1 MNDLVTQ
8 DAPKGIVEAGVVA
21 GAKILSLIPTTFEGV
36 WRMAQVISRSP
47 FCPKDMSTPEAC
59 ASAIMLGLDVGLTP
73 IQAVQ
78 SIAVINN
85 RPSIWGDA
93 ALALCLANT
102 VLCEDVAEEFSGDPA
117 DPTTWVYTCTAK
129 RKGRAKPTI
138 QMFSQADAVTAG
150 LWKKSGPWTNYP
162 RRMIQLRARAFAL
175 RDAFPDIL
183 KGLAIREEMEDV
195 EHTPARGRGADT
207 PRPPGSEI
215 PDAEVREIPAETAK
229 PAPPENADGAEVS
242 EQNQPDPGPA
252 EKQPEDKPRAKRK
265 PNGWQ
270 AKVEAAKFVVEDG
283 LCVKDELGSYQVGQK
298 VVDADLEDADL
309 VMVDNV
315 IVREPGV
322 ESPIDALKRMLTEA
336 KDLIALDQ
344 VVTKDDKGKPTAGS
358 KLFDPMSDAD
368 KAIVRE
374 FYRRRKV
381 ELGGVPKTMPK
392 DDAQPQD
399 QQQGD
404 AGQQQG
410 DEHQQLFDQISRL
423 FAEAP
428 NTDTLDACMNQF
440 DEQISDMPKQMREA
454 VEDLYTK
461 AQERLAEASAKDDG
475 QKDHVVDTGAA
486 AEKDP
491 ATMTADEYVAYA
503 EAYIANAQ
511 SADWLKKRFFGENGI
526 RQDLKLPSDV
536 SNRLRALRTAK
547 GDELNAA
554 GKV

>member
-102 VLCEDVAEEFSGDPA
+102 ILCEDVVEEFSGDLA
-117 DPTTWVYTCTAK
+117 DDTTWMFTCTAK
-129 RKGRAKPTI
+129 RKGRSKPSIAT
-138 QMFSQADAVTAG
+138 FSQADAKRAQ
-150 LWKKSGPWTNYP
+150 LWTKSGPWTQYP
-162 RRMIQLRARAFAL
+162 RRMLQLRARAFAL

-195 EHTPARGRGADT
+195 DHAPARGRGADT

-215 PDAEVREIPAETAK
+215 PDAEVREIPTETAK
-229 PAPPENADGAEVS
+229 TDEPEKELDPA
-242 EQNQPDPGPA
+242 PA

-265 PNGWQ
+265 PNGW
-270 AKVEAAKFVVEDG
+270 AALLEEAKFAIEDG
-283 LCVKDELGSYQVGQK
+283 VCVKDTMGTYAPGEAVLP
-298 VVDADLEDADL
+298 ADQDDADL
-309 VMVDNV
+309 VLVDNV
-315 IVREPGV
+315 ITRKPGEGKKETPVETVVRLLNAAP
-322 ESPIDALKRMLTEA
+322 
-336 KDLIALDQ
+336 DLIALDQ
-344 VVTKDDKGKPTAGS
+344 VVTTDSKGKPTEGS
-358 KLFDPMSDAD
+358 KLYDKMSPEEKETVKEA
-368 KAIVRE
+368 
-374 FYRRRKV
+374 YRRRKV
-381 ELGGVPKTMPK
+381 ELGGVPKTPPK
-392 DDAQPQD
+392 DDAQQQD

-547 GDELNAA
+547 GDDLNAA

>member
-8 DAPKGIVEAGVVA
+8 EAPKGIVEAGVVA
-21 GAKILSLIPTTFEGV
+21 GAQIRSLIPTSFEGA
-36 WRMAQVISRSP
+36 WRLAQVICRSP
-47 FCPKDMSTPEAC
+47 FCPKDINSVEAC

-78 SIAVINN
+78 SIAVING
-85 RPSIWGDA
+85 RPSVFGDA
-93 ALALCLANT
+93 ALALCLANP
-102 VLCEDVAEEFSGDPA
+102 LCEDVIEEFSGDLA
-117 DPTTWVYTCTAK
+117 DETTWLYTCTAK
-129 RKGRAKPTI
+129 RKGRAKPVIAT
-138 QMFSQADAVTAG
+138 FSYADAKTAG
-150 LWKKSGPWTNYP
+150 LLDKAGPWKQYR

-215 PDAEVREIPAETAK
+215 PDAEVREIPTETAK
-229 PAPPENADGAEVS
+229 PAETEK
-242 EQNQPDPGPA
+242 QPDPATA

-265 PNGWQ
+265 PNGW
-270 AKVEAAKFVVEDG
+270 AALLEEAKFAIEDG
-283 LCVKDELGSYQVGQK
+283 VCVKDTMGTYAPG
-298 VVDADLEDADL
+298 DAVLPADQGDADL
-309 VMVDNV
+309 VLVDNV
-315 IVREPGV
+315 ITRKPGEEKKETPV
-322 ESPIDALKRMLTEA
+322 ETVVRMLNA
-336 KDLIALDQ
+336 APDLIALDQ
-344 VVTKDDKGKPTAGS
+344 VVTTDSKGKPTEGS
-358 KLFDPMSDAD
+358 KLYDKMSPEEKEAV
-368 KAIVRE
+368 KEA
-374 FYRRRKV
+374 YRRRKV
-381 ELGGVPKTMPK
+381 ELGGVPKTTPK
-392 DDAQPQD
+392 GDA

-404 AGQQQG
+404 AGQQDQGGEQQG
-410 DEHQQLFDQISRL
+410 DDHQQLFDQIAKL

-440 DEQISDMPKQMREA
+440 DEQISDMPKQMRDA

-461 AQERLAEASAKDDG
+461 AQERLAEASAKEDG
-475 QKDHVVDTGAA
+475 QKQDGGEAGAA

-491 ATMTADEYVAYA
+491 ATMTAEEYVAYA

-526 RQDLKLPSDV
+526 RQDLKLSSEV
-536 SNRLRALRTAK
+536 SNRLRSLRTAK
-547 GDELNAA
+547 SEELTAA